1 MVATTDRNQQQAD
14 FRQQYQSAGVTEAIA
29 NRAATLKVRQEA
41 GDSLDEVESQILSY
55 AERGLNRQN
64 ELQALNAYSQDLQ
77 TLGFEEVAPSYRD
90 RISDLDQ
97 NYSEHQ
103 QRAASGSELD
113 WVNDRRVGLAAMLSQ
128 SNIEPHTDSNIQ
140 QHAQN
145 LATEEIPGLTEPER
159 AEQRRRRTDQPQQQ
173 SSQDSDRAAPS
184 DRESTNEVQ
193 PDPLL
198 EQADKLMDTASD
210 AGLTQKEGQKE
221 ILQGQRL
228 TISREGSKLTI
239 SGEGKL
245 HSGENGYLE
254 ESEGITQQDRDSIE
268 NLAQLDASE
277 LVKRVEQ
284 RQLQLQKQ
292 RDRQREAAR
301 EIKNDLS
308 L

>member
-1 MVATTDRNQQQAD
+1 MVATTDRNQQQAEL
-14 FRQQYQSAGVTEAIA
+14 RQQYQSAGVTEAIA
-29 NRAATLKVRQEA
+29 NRAATLKARQEA
-41 GDSLDEVESQILSY
+41 GDSLDDVESQILSY

-64 ELQALNAYSQDLQ
+64 ELQALNQYSQDLQ
-77 TLGFEEVAPSYRD
+77 RQGFEQVAPSYRD

-97 NYSEHQ
+97 NYAEHQ
-103 QRAASGSELD
+103 QRAAVGSEVD
-113 WVNDRRVGLAAMLSQ
+113 WANDRRVGLTAMLSQ
-128 SNIEPHTDSNIQ
+128 SGIEPDTDSSIRERS
-140 QHAQN
+140 QN
-145 LATEEIPGLTEPER
+145 LTTQEIPGLTEPER
-159 AEQRRRRTDQPQQQ
+159 AEQNRLRTDQPQQQ
-173 SSQDSDRAAPS
+173 SSQASDRATLR

-221 ILQGQRL
+221 VLQGQRL

-245 HSGENGYLE
+245 HSGKNGQLE

-292 RDRQREAAR
+292 RDRQRQAAR
-301 EIKNDLS
+301 EVAHDLS

>member
-1 MVATTDRNQQQAD
+1 MVATTDRNQQQAE
-14 FRQQYQSAGVTEAIA
+14 FRQQYQSAGITEAIA

-64 ELQALNAYSQDLQ
+64 ELQALNQYSQDLQ
-77 TLGFEEVAPSYRD
+77 RQGFEEVAPSYRD
-90 RISDLDQ
+90 RIGDLDQ
-97 NYSEHQ
+97 NYAEHQ
-103 QRAASGSELD
+103 QRAAVGSELD
-113 WVNDRRVGLAAMLSQ
+113 WANDRRVGLTAMLSQ
-128 SNIEPHTDSNIQ
+128 SGIEPNTDSSIRERS
-140 QHAQN
+140 QN
-145 LATEEIPGLTEPER
+145 LTIQEIPGLTEPER
-159 AEQRRRRTDQPQQQ
+159 AEQRRLRTDQPQQQ
-173 SSQDSDRAAPS
+173 SSQASDRAIP
-184 DRESTNEVQ
+184 DLDPTNEVQ

-245 HSGENGYLE
+245 HSGKNGQLE

-292 RDRQREAAR
+292 RDRQRQAAR
-301 EIKNDLS
+301 EVTRDLS